1 MNMSVKNLQVM
12 KLLDRICVI
21 AFIASSLSGCVDKN
35 YDLGQDI
42 DTSVNFG
49 RKVEVPVGSFEHIPI
64 TDLVAERFR
73 GYLVPCEGGYYVE
86 GTLPEQGLLFG
97 SVTIGGLQDVH
108 TENYRVSKALFK
120 MDVKSTIPGTFRVEA
135 EAIDA
140 EGSPAENVTVK
151 TSGVLA
157 AGTLD
162 SPVTTP
168 LSIEIDLNDGI
179 ISFDG
184 FRLGLYVESLPEE
197 KTFISSTQGVQV
209 LESFLVFPEGV
220 TYLNR

>member
-1 MNMSVKNLQVM
+1 MNMSVKNMPVM
-12 KLLDRICVI
+12 KLLGRICVI
-21 AFIASSLSGCVDKN
+21 AFIASSLPGCVDKD

-49 RKVEVPVGSFEHIPI
+49 RMVEVPVGSFEHIPI
-64 TDLVAERFR
+64 ADLVAERFR
-73 GYLVPCEGGYYVE
+73 DYLIPCEGGYYVE
-86 GTLPEQGLLFG
+86 ESLPKQGLHFG
-97 SVTIGGLQDVH
+97 SVNIGGLNDVR
-108 TENYRVSKALFK
+108 TGDYRVPGVAFK
-120 MDVKSTIPGTFRVEA
+120 MNVKSTIPGTFRIEA

-140 EGSPAENVTVK
+140 EGNPAENATVK

-157 AGTLD
+157 AGTLE

-168 LSIEIDLNDGI
+168 LSIEIDLKDGI

-184 FRLGLYVESLPEE
+184 FRIGLYVESLPEE

-209 LESFLVFPEGV
+209 LESYLVFPEGV

>member
-49 RKVEVPVGSFEHIPI
+49 RMVEVPVGSFEHIPI